1 MIKFEAFS
9 SKQWLVRVLPQLLD
23 DYWQGMIMIIVCITA
38 AVVISSPFQH
48 VESWQMPNG
57 ESKEVLVWEKREE
70 QWKPNQPCSFSSPW
84 QRQEAEEVQGCPSPS
99 PRPPPGWAAGSPG
112 SSASSPS
119 SGEGESSMYSRWG
132 WLVYS
137 HQWWSWEDAAFVAG
151 QPLRGTGCTE
161 WERGHDGPVKIL
173 MTSEVVVTLLR
184 FVFDR

>member
-1 MIKFEAFS
+1 
-9 SKQWLVRVLPQLLD
+9 
-23 DYWQGMIMIIVCITA
+23 MIIVCITA

-119 SGEGESSMYSRWG
+119 SGEGESSMYSRVVRVVGVLTSMMILGRCGLCGRSTSPWH
-132 WLVYS
+132 WLHRMGAWPWWTCQNS
-137 HQWWSWEDAAFVAG
+137 HDK
-151 QPLRGTGCTE
+151 RGSC
-161 WERGHDGPVKIL
+161 DIA
-173 MTSEVVVTLLR
+173 EVCIWQVT
-184 FVFDR
+184 VTI